1 MKALRN
7 VLILAAVAVMSLGQ
21 ASAQLGKRFPSER
34 KVIKDPKTGFEL
46 VFLTSQQGVSNSK
59 IYQTHNQW
67 TADGQWVVF
76 TSSQRVAGEALAV
89 NEETGDIVQI
99 TEGGYNG
106 MLNVS
111 RKEMKLFISR
121 PHLDKKQAKQLD
133 KYNKEMAAIR
143 EKAQAK
149 GLSWRDMPQPKTQ
162 RPAYAM
168 EFVAID
174 LAAVFADSEAGTM
187 KDKSVYETILGVTPI
202 EWGGGSLHALDGDEK
217 LAFFSTSGEY
227 AAAQAPD
234 MKMESGFGP
243 RGMGAGPSGLAY
255 MDITTGECKYIRTI
269 PFQVGH
275 VQGNPWHPGE
285 VIFCWETGGKA
296 PTRMWAMDADG
307 SNYRPLYRE
316 TSHDWITHEAV
327 INEDEIAF
335 AVLGHREINEAQVA
349 EDNTGDPLNPGQEI
363 GWGYSGTREYATG
376 LGVVNMRTREF
387 KMEGQIPF
395 GSGFWHVGGSVD
407 GNWVVGDDFDRNIYL
422 IDRNTNELI
431 LMSTG
436 HKPTAGNHPHPTF
449 KPDNSSVEIQ
459 SAMLQEDNRSMDI
472 CIIKMP
478 WSLRNKYATQK

>member
-1 MKALRN
+1 
-7 VLILAAVAVMSLGQ
+7 
-21 ASAQLGKRFPSER
+21 
-34 KVIKDPKTGFEL
+34 
-46 VFLTSQQGVSNSK
+46 
-59 IYQTHNQW
+59 
-67 TADGQWVVF
+67 
-76 TSSQRVAGEALAV
+76 
-89 NEETGDIVQI
+89 
-99 TEGGYNG
+99 
-106 MLNVS
+106 
-111 RKEMKLFISR
+111 
-121 PHLDKKQAKQLD
+121 
-133 KYNKEMAAIR
+133 
-143 EKAQAK
+143 
-149 GLSWRDMPQPKTQ
+149 
-162 RPAYAM
+162 M

-187 KDKSVYETILGVTPI
+187 KEPSAYETFLGVTPA

-234 MKMESGFGP
+234 MEMEEDFGP

-275 VQGNPWHPGE
+275 VQGNPWHAGE

-335 AVLGHREINEAQVA
+335 AVLGHREINEEQVDV
-349 EDNTGDPLNPGQEI
+349 DNSGDPLNPGQEL

-422 IDRNTNELI
+422 VDRNTNELI

-478 WSLRNKYATQK
+478 WSLRNKYSNK